1 MHAPRPALTRKRL
14 SAIVDRIRH
23 GPRRAKLV
31 ALTVFV
37 AALVSLAS
45 LTGSW
50 SLADLRAYDYLSI
63 IGRPPLPEKGPI
75 IVAIDEPSMA
85 EIGSQWPWPRAL
97 HARLIRSLRKA
108 GARAIALDVIF
119 AEPAVDPENDRALAE
134 ALGPDVVL
142 AGDQTLIQTPQ
153 AEQFVRTE
161 PLALFTEKG
170 AKVGIASVN
179 LSGDGTLRQIPAYP
193 DGFAVTLAT
202 IAGADPQTPQR
213 RTLIQTFGAARTY
226 PTVSYYQALDPEN
239 FLPEGTFRDRV
250 VIVGLSLQNAPSIA
264 DGGADAFAT
273 SDTVFSRGLV
283 AGAEIQATI
292 YDNLIHGLAIERAG
306 APIAVSAVLL
316 AALAA
321 ALAVFKSTSWRT
333 LGYGAGA
340 LALIFLVSY
349 GLMRFGHL
357 FISPLGPGLAFLS
370 VAVGQAGID
379 YAEER
384 RRRREITRAFS
395 QYLSPALVERL
406 AQDPSQLKLGGER
419 RTLTILF
426 CDVRGFTTISENMKD
441 DPEGLTTLINRLLTP
456 LSEAV
461 LNRSGTID
469 KYIGDCL
476 MAFWNAPLD
485 DPDHAVHAVQ
495 AARDMLAA
503 LEQLNVEL
511 EAEAKAAGRQ
521 PKVLRIGIGIN
532 TGECVVGNMGSARR
546 FDYSAL
552 GDAVNLASRLEGA
565 SKDYGIPLLL
575 GERTAGLATAKFP
588 IVEIDRITVKG
599 RSTVSPVFTLTEGA
613 SEAALAQHRGY
624 LDAKYRDA
632 TGIDE
637 ALLHALKSAL
647 PSLEHYYEREG
658 ERLTARKRHSAT
670 NDPI

>member
-1 MHAPRPALTRKRL
+1 MHARQRVSTT
-14 SAIVDRIRH
+14 IDRIRH
-23 GPRRAKLV
+23 SPRRAKLA
-31 ALTVFV
+31 ALTAFV
-37 AALVSLAS
+37 AMLVSLVS

-63 IGRPPLPEKGPI
+63 IGRPTLPEDGPV

-85 EIGSQWPWPRAL
+85 EIGSQWPWPRTL
-97 HARLIRSLRKA
+97 HGRLIEALRKA
-108 GARAIALDVIF
+108 GARAIAMDVIF
-119 AEPAVDPENDRALAE
+119 AEPAADPENDKALAE

-161 PLALFTEKG
+161 PLPFFTERG

-179 LSGDGTLRQIPAYP
+179 LSGDGTLRQLPPYA

-202 IAGADPQTPQR
+202 VAGRNPEPPQR
-213 RTLIQTFGAARTY
+213 RSLIQTFGPARTY

-250 VIVGLSLQNAPSIA
+250 VIVGLSLQNAPSINE
-264 DGGADAFAT
+264 GGTDTFAT
-273 SDTVFSRGLV
+273 SDTVFSRALV
-283 AGAEIQATI
+283 AGAEVQATI
-292 YDNLIHGLAIERAG
+292 YDNLVHRLFIQRAG
-306 APIAVSAVLL
+306 EAIAIPAIVL

-321 ALAVFKSTSWRT
+321 AVTVSKSTSWRT
-333 LGYGAGA
+333 LGYGALA
-340 LALIFLVSY
+340 LGLIFLASC
-349 GLMRFGHL
+349 GLLRFGHL
-357 FISPLGPGLAFLS
+357 FVSPLGPSLAFLG

-406 AQDPSQLKLGGER
+406 AQDPTQLKLGGER

-426 CDVRGFTTISENMKD
+426 CDVRGFTTISEDMKD

-461 LNRSGTID
+461 LNLGGTID

-495 AARDMLAA
+495 AAKDMLAA
-503 LEQLNVEL
+503 LERLNAEL
-511 EAEAKAAGRQ
+511 EAEANAAAQ
-521 PKVLRIGIGIN
+521 PPKTLRIGIGIN
-532 TGECVVGNMGSARR
+532 TGECVVGNMGSSRR

-575 GERTAGLATAKFP
+575 GERTAGLAAARFP
-588 IVEIDRITVKG
+588 VVEIDRITVKG
-599 RSTVSPVFTLTEGA
+599 RNTVSPVFTLAEGA
-613 SEAALAQHRGY
+613 SEAALARHLAY
-624 LDAKYRDA
+624 LEAKYRDPA
-632 TGIDE
+632 GVDA
-637 ALLHALKSAL
+637 ALLDELKSAL
-647 PSLEHYYEREG
+647 PSLKHYYERER
-658 ERLTARKRHSAT
+658 ERLTAVNRGGMPA
-670 NDPI
+670 

>member
-1 MHAPRPALTRKRL
+1 MNAPRKVLARQRV
-14 SAIVDRIRH
+14 SAAVDRIRLS
-23 GPRRAKLV
+23 PRRAKLSV
-31 ALTVFV
+31 LTVFV
-37 AALVSLAS
+37 TVLVSLVS

-50 SLADLRAYDYLSI
+50 SLADLRAYDYLSL
-63 IGRPPLPEKGPI
+63 IGRPELPEDGPV

-97 HARLIRSLRKA
+97 HARLVEALRKA

-119 AEPAVDPENDRALAE
+119 AEPAADPQSDRALAE

-142 AGDQTLIQTPQ
+142 AGDQTLIETPQ
-153 AEQFVRTE
+153 ADQFVRTE
-161 PLALFTEKG
+161 PLSLFTEKG
-170 AKVGIASVN
+170 AKVGIASVD
-179 LSGDGTLRQIPAYP
+179 LSGDGTLRQIPPYP
-193 DGFAVTLAT
+193 DGFAATLAT
-202 IAGADPQTPQR
+202 IAGADPEPAQR
-213 RTLIQTFGAARTY
+213 RTLIQTFGPARTY

-264 DGGADAFAT
+264 DGGVDAFAT
-273 SDTVFSRGLV
+273 SDTVHSRGLV

-292 YDNLIHGLAIERAG
+292 YDNLVHGLTIKRAG
-306 APIAVSAVLL
+306 TPIAILAILL
-316 AALAA
+316 ATLAA
-321 ALAVFKSTSWRT
+321 ALALFKSTSWRT
-333 LGYGAGA
+333 LGYGA
-340 LALIFLVSY
+340 LALTLIILASY
-349 GLMRFGHL
+349 CLMRFGHL
-357 FISPLGPGLAFLS
+357 FVSPLGPGLAFLG

-384 RRRREITRAFS
+384 RRRREITRAFA

-419 RTLTILF
+419 RTLSILF
-426 CDVRGFTTISENMKD
+426 CDVRGFTTIAEDMKD

-461 LNRSGTID
+461 LNQGGTID

-485 DPDHAVHAVQ
+485 DPDHAPHAVT

-503 LEQLNVEL
+503 LVRVNAEL
-511 EAEAKAAGRQ
+511 EAEAEAAGRQ
-521 PKVLRIGIGIN
+521 PKMLRIGIGIN
-532 TGECVVGNMGSARR
+532 TGECVVGNMGSSRR

-575 GERTAGLATAKFP
+575 GERTAALVAGKFP
-588 IVEIDRITVKG
+588 VVEIDRITVKG
-599 RSTVSPVFTLTEGA
+599 RSTVSPVFTLAEGA
-613 SEAALAQHRGY
+613 SEAALAQHRAY
-624 LDAKYRDA
+624 IEAKHRDA
-632 TGIDE
+632 VGIDE
-637 ALLHALKSAL
+637 SLFNELKPTL
-647 PSLEHYYEREG
+647 PSLEHYYERER
-658 ERLTARKRHSAT
+658 ERLAAMKQNRAT
-670 NDPI
+670 NQPI

>member
-1 MHAPRPALTRKRL
+1 MDAPRPRL
-14 SAIVDRIRH
+14 SISAAIDRIRH
-23 GPRRAKLV
+23 SPRRAKLT
-31 ALTVFV
+31 ALTAFIAV
-37 AALVSLAS
+37 LVSLVS

-63 IGRPPLPEKGPI
+63 IGRPALPEDGPV

-97 HARLIRSLRKA
+97 HARLIDALRKA
-108 GARAIALDVIF
+108 GARAIAMDVIF
-119 AEPAVDPENDRALAE
+119 AEPAADPENDRALAE
-134 ALGPDVVL
+134 VLGPDVVL
-142 AGDQTLIQTPQ
+142 AGDQTLIETPQ
-153 AEQFVRTE
+153 ADQFVRTE
-161 PLALFTEKG
+161 PLPLFTGRG

-179 LSGDGTLRQIPAYP
+179 LSGDGTLRQLPPYP
-193 DGFAVTLAT
+193 DGFALKLAT
-202 IAGADPQTPQR
+202 VAGMNLQPPQR
-213 RTLIQTFGAARTY
+213 QALIQTFGPARTY

-264 DGGADAFAT
+264 DGGVDAFAT

-292 YDNLIHGLAIERAG
+292 YDNLVHGLAIKIAG
-306 APIAVSAVLL
+306 TPIYIPAILF

-321 ALAVFKSTSWRT
+321 ALVVFKATSWRT
-333 LGYGAGA
+333 FGYGAFA
-340 LALIFLVSY
+340 LALIFLASY
-349 GLMRFGHL
+349 CLMRFGHL
-357 FISPLGPGLAFLS
+357 FVSPLGPGLAFLG

-426 CDVRGFTTISENMKD
+426 CDVRGFTTIAEDMKD
-441 DPEGLTTLINRLLTP
+441 DPEGLTTLVNRLLTP

-461 LNRSGTID
+461 LNRGGTID

-485 DPDHAVHAVQ
+485 DPDHALHAVT

-503 LEQLNVEL
+503 LAGVNAEL

-521 PKVLRIGIGIN
+521 PKMLRIGIGIN

-575 GERTAGLATAKFP
+575 GERTAAVVAGKFP

-599 RSTVSPVFTLTEGA
+599 RSTISPVFTLAEGA
-613 SEAALAQHRGY
+613 STAALARHRAY
-624 LDAKYRDA
+624 LEAKHRDA
-632 TGIDE
+632 GGIDAAQFDE
-637 ALLHALKSAL
+637 LKSTL
-647 PSLEHYYEREG
+647 PSLEHYYERER
-658 ERLTARKRHSAT
+658 ERLVAVNRGRIQ
-670 NDPI
+670 N